1 MISKQ
6 IKLNT
11 NWDYIFT
18 LLHAFFNLQISQYY
32 DLNLLLSH
40 RKLFFVNKMWFRRW
54 IILQFYLS
62 FYLDHKK
69 NSNFQTIMNQE
80 ESVFIKVYNLSKT
93 ETDKSRLWTM
103 NNIAETTSM
112 SPIFRVSIVVHGIEY
127 YYAKNTGITSTEVS

>member
-1 MISKQ
+1 
-6 IKLNT
+6 
-11 NWDYIFT
+11 
-18 LLHAFFNLQISQYY
+18 
-32 DLNLLLSH
+32 
-40 RKLFFVNKMWFRRW
+40 
-54 IILQFYLS
+54 
-62 FYLDHKK
+62 
-69 NSNFQTIMNQE
+69 MNQE